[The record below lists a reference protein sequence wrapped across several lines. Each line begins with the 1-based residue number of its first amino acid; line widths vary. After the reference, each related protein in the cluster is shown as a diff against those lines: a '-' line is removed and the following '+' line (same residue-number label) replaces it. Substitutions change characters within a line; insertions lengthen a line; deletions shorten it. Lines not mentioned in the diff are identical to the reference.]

1 LVVADTV
8 YIAPGGQHLR
18 VVTTVDGPRL
28 ALDRSPSQWGVRP
41 AADPLFASAAE
52 TFGAAVVGVV
62 LTGMGRD
69 GAEGLR
75 RVRSAGGMALVQDP
89 AEAVI
94 PGMPESALRL
104 AGADGIV
111 SLATA
116 PAAVEAAVRR
126 LASGAPPLVAVA
138 EPVPSLTP

>member
-1 LVVADTV
+1 
-8 YIAPGGQHLR
+8 
-18 VVTTVDGPRL
+18 
-28 ALDRSPSQWGVRP
+28 
-41 AADPLFASAAE
+41 
-52 TFGAAVVGVV
+52 
-62 LTGMGRD
+62 
-69 GAEGLR
+69 
-75 RVRSAGGMALVQDP
+75 VQDP

-94 PGMPESALRL
+94 PGMPESARRL